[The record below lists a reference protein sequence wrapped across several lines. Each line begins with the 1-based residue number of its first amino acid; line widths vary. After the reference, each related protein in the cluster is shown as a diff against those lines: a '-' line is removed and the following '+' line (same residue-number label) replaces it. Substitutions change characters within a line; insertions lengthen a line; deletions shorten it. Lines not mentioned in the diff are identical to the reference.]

1 MWPKYIV
8 FDGMDGSG
16 KGTQIDALK
25 EELGDRV
32 VFTRE
37 PGGTPFAEEIRK
49 LVRDN
54 PLAAKSTPL
63 NNFLLFWAAREEVMH
78 NLVMPALR
86 AGKHVFSDRGDSS
99 TLAFQIFGEENPDL
113 SDLFLMLRQKFVFSA
128 ARDRREPDLYI
139 IFDLPAEMARER
151 VMNANRGELNHFDT
165 RDLAYYERVRKGFQ
179 KFADYPYYP
188 VKFIDATKTPERV
201 HREIQMLLA
210 GEMVIPEY
218 AFVV

>member
-1 MWPKYIV
+1 METNPKYVV
-8 FDGMDGSG
+8 FDGIDGSG

-54 PLAAKSTPL
+54 PLAGQSTAL

-78 NLVMPALR
+78 NLVMPSLKE
-86 AGKHVFSDRGDSS
+86 GKHVFSDRGDSS
-99 TLAFQIFGEENPDL
+99 TFAFQIYGEQRNDMFDP
-113 SDLFLMLRQKFVFSA
+113 FTLMRELVFAKS
-128 ARDRREPDLYI
+128 RMRREPDLYI
-139 IFDLPAEMARER
+139 IFDLPAEIARER
-151 VMNANRGELNHFDT
+151 VMLAGRGELNHFDT
-165 RDLAYYERVRKGFQ
+165 RDIAYYERVRAGFRF
-179 KFADYPYYP
+179 FAQHYPT
-188 VKFIDATKTPERV
+188 VKIIDATKTPERV
-201 HREIQMLLA
+201 HREVQMLLA
-210 GEMVIPEY
+210 AEMVIPEY